1 MQALE
6 HALPL
11 AWSSENLAVEAR
23 SGTPTKTACNHAG
36 FKGGFGLRVGSGNYV
51 EAVCGWVCDR
61 RDVVP
66 KTSKPVP
73 NPFSSLGKRVW
84 ACCEYREAVRIIL
97 VS

>member
-23 SGTPTKTACNHAG
+23 YGTPTKTACNHAG

-73 NPFSSLGKRVW
+73 NPFSSLENVSGPVVNTGKQFG
-84 ACCEYREAVRIIL
+84 
-97 VS
+97 SF